1 MSACINVAIC
11 DDEAWV
17 HDEVIGHLKRYS
29 QENHCQI
36 QTKSYLSSSELLSS
50 LDEMDIL
57 FLDIEM
63 PGMDGI
69 ETGRRLKTNPQK
81 TKIIMLTG
89 NPERFKEAFQ
99 IGAYRFVT
107 KPIDTHEFFAA
118 LGDAVS
124 SIKRSTEIQAVYEGE
139 DIVVSASDVSF
150 IRSYGGF
157 MRLYSNGKKFER
169 WGSLYEQ
176 AEKLKDD
183 GFFMCHKSYVVNL
196 KYVIDIKDVKT
207 ILSTGDVIPVS
218 RRRKKQFIQEWIKY
232 DLDSR

>member
-17 HDEVIGHLKRYS
+17 HDEVMGHLKKYS
-29 QENHCQI
+29 LEKQCQI
-36 QTKSYLSSSELLSS
+36 QTKSYLSSRELLSS
-50 LDEMDIL
+50 GDKTDIL

-69 ETGRRLKTNPQK
+69 ETARNLDYNPDK
-81 TKIIMLTG
+81 TKIVMLTG
-89 NPERFKEAFQ
+89 NSERFKEAFQ
-99 IGAYRFVT
+99 IGAYRYVT
-107 KPIDTHEFFAA
+107 KPIDEAEFYSA
-118 LGDAVS
+118 LGDAIFS
-124 SIKRSTEIQAVYEGE
+124 LKRSTGIQAVYEGE
-139 DIVVSASDVSF
+139 YVVLPASEVSF

-157 MRLYSNGKKFER
+157 MKLYSNGRKFDR
-169 WGSLYEQ
+169 WGSLNDQ
-176 AEKLKDD
+176 AKELKDD

-196 KYVIDIKDVKT
+196 KYVTDIKDTKT

-218 RRRKKQFIQEWIKY
+218 RRRRRELIQEWIKY